1 MGVIFLAQCQ
11 AHGEHSIVVV
21 VLVIFLPVKAHVQDN
36 PYIREAFQLDKQLLS
51 RSQSPM
57 TMTQFPE
64 ETMRKTTAQR
74 PEDVWS
80 GLVPG
85 QLAFPFS
92 THTLQE

>member
-11 AHGEHSIVVV
+11 AHGEHSIVVA
-21 VLVIFLPVKAHVQDN
+21 VLVIFLPTKVHVQDN
-36 PYIREAFQLDKQLLS
+36 PYIREAFLLDKQLLS

-64 ETMRKTTAQR
+64 NMRKTTAQR

-85 QLAFPFS
+85 QLAFPLS